1 MESMIIIENTLVS
14 DELIE
19 SSFSCDLRQCR
30 GNCCVEGDAGA
41 PLEVAEVDII
51 RHNLEHIRP
60 YMSPDG
66 LNTLASAGFST
77 RDAFGGLVTGLNPGK
92 ECVFTYFHNGVALC
106 AIEKA
111 YQEGHC
117 DFQKPV
123 SCHLYPVR
131 VSRYDTFE
139 AVNVHHWHVCAHA
152 WANGQQKLYQY
163 LKGPLIRKF
172 GEEWYH
178 QLELAAAHL
187 QEKSGE

>member
-77 RDAFGGLVTGLNPGK
+77 
-92 ECVFTYFHNGVALC
+92 
-106 AIEKA
+106 
-111 YQEGHC
+111 
-117 DFQKPV
+117 
-123 SCHLYPVR
+123 
-131 VSRYDTFE
+131 DTTT
-139 AVNVHHWHVCAHA
+139 
-152 WANGQQKLYQY
+152 
-163 LKGPLIRKF
+163 R
-172 GEEWYH
+172 
-178 QLELAAAHL
+178 
-187 QEKSGE
+187 